1 MRGLLGFFVR
11 IPAGVGVGLVFLLS
25 AAESALLVGLVVP
38 GEVAAI
44 LGGVLAGRGRV
55 PYAAVA
61 AAAIAGA
68 WTGDSIGFF
77 LGRKLGG
84 ARFLKGRRQRWAQA
98 RAWLKRKGGIAIFLA
113 RFTPFLRTFM
123 PSAAGAAKMP
133 YLRFLSWDLAAGAL
147 WGATSTA
154 LGYVGARD
162 FERVLRWS
170 GRVGLILLGA
180 VLVAA
185 ALLLHR
191 LRPAGSRGRRP
202 SRRGRAR
209 R

>member
-1 MRGLLGFFVR
+1 MRGVLEFFVR
-11 IPAGVGVGLVFLLS
+11 IPAGVGVGVVFLLT

-55 PYAAVA
+55 PYAAAA

-68 WTGDSIGFF
+68 WAGDSIGFL

-84 ARFLKGRRQRWAQA
+84 ARFLKRRRQHWAKA
-98 RAWLKRKGGIAIFLA
+98 RTWLKRKGGIAIFLA
-113 RFTPFLRTFM
+113 RFTPFLRTVM

-147 WGATSTA
+147 WGGASTA
-154 LGYVGARD
+154 LGYVGAHD
-162 FERVLRWS
+162 FERVLRLS
-170 GRVGLILLGA
+170 GRFGLIVLGV
-180 VLVAA
+180 VLAA
-185 ALLLHR
+185 AVLLLHR
-191 LRPAGSRGRRP
+191 LASPAGSRRP
-202 SRRGRAR
+202 ASRRAR
-209 R
+209 RR

>member
-1 MRGLLGFFVR
+1 MRGLVGFFVR
-11 IPAGVGVGLVFLLS
+11 IPAGVGVGLVFLLT

-55 PYAAVA
+55 PYAAAA

-68 WTGDSIGFF
+68 WAGDSIGFF
-77 LGRKLGG
+77 LGRRLGG
-84 ARFLKGRRQRWAQA
+84 ARFLKRRRQHWAQA
-98 RAWLKRKGGIAIFLA
+98 RTWLKRKGGIAIFLA
-113 RFTPFLRTFM
+113 RFTPFLRTVM

-133 YLRFLSWDLAAGAL
+133 YFRFLPWDLAAGAL
-147 WGATSTA
+147 WGGTSAA

-170 GRVGLILLGA
+170 GRVGLIVLGV
-180 VLVAA
+180 VLAA
-185 ALLLHR
+185 AAVLLHR
-191 LRPAGSRGRRP
+191 LRPPAGRRP
-202 SRRGRAR
+202 SASRPAR
-209 R
+209 RR

>member
-1 MRGLLGFFVR
+1 MRGVLEFFVR
-11 IPAGVGVGLVFLLS
+11 IPAGVGVGVVFLLT

-55 PYAAVA
+55 PYAAAA

-68 WTGDSIGFF
+68 WAGDSIGFL

-84 ARFLKGRRQRWAQA
+84 ARFLKRRRQHWAQA
-98 RAWLKRKGGIAIFLA
+98 RTWLKRKGGIAIFLA
-113 RFTPFLRTFM
+113 RFTPFLRTVM

-147 WGATSTA
+147 WGGASTA

-170 GRVGLILLGA
+170 GRVGLIVLGV
-180 VLVAA
+180 VLAAA

-191 LRPAGSRGRRP
+191 LGQATTGRRP
-202 SRRGRAR
+202 VSRRAR
-209 R
+209 RR